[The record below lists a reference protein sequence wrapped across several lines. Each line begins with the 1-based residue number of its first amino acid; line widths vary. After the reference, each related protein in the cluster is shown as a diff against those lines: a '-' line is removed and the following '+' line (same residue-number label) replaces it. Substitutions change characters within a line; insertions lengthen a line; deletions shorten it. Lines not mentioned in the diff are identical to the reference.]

1 MEQDDCII
9 TVLNESGA
17 ENERERERERE
28 REIERERER
37 EREREKSLQ
46 QVDIPIEWTND
57 YRSVSLLLH
66 WEAFYNIK
74 GNA

>member
-17 ENERERERERE
+17 EN
-28 REIERERER
+28 